1 MALQR
6 LIAKEGFGNVTS
18 DIQQE
23 GVNHENRT
31 SQKITEKLM
40 KTQGCSAE
48 RIQFEVTIGQEFH
61 IKLKK

>member
-1 MALQR
+1 MALQH
-6 LIAKEGFGNVTS
+6 LIAKEGLGNVTS

-31 SQKITEKLM
+31 SQKIAEKFM
-40 KTQGCSAE
+40 KTQRCSAE
-48 RIQFEVTIGQEFH
+48 WIQFEVTVGQEFH